1 MNGVHLGA
9 RSWAEYGWEVPDE
22 AIRQGENQL
31 TLKVANTMSGLMEG
45 QYFDQEAHCYKSYC
59 GEETNIEAYEEVV
72 GKESR

>member
-1 MNGVHLGA
+1 
-9 RSWAEYGWEVPDE
+9 
-22 AIRQGENQL
+22 
-31 TLKVANTMSGLMEG
+31 MEG